1 MKKLLTILVLIML
14 IVSFFQIAN
23 MYALYKEQLQSDYSS
38 LLGVWAIKVN
48 GIDISSGEEN
58 LTFTMTED
66 KNNNTEKTSRKRP
79 PKDRHIDVRFTEDEF
94 NHVLKNAQLSGR
106 SKSIYLHDIALGH
119 KPSLPMT
126 TEQQEALKGLT
137 GARAELV
144 YIRNAL
150 HALPQAERKKLFK
163 RADFMERWLQ
173 GVNDIIREWSNIRN
187 RFIEMI

>member
-1 MKKLLTILVLIML
+1 
-14 IVSFFQIAN
+14 
-23 MYALYKEQLQSDYSS
+23 
-38 LLGVWAIKVN
+38 
-48 GIDISSGEEN
+48 
-58 LTFTMTED
+58 MTED

-79 PKDRHIDVRFTEDEF
+79 SKSRHIDVRFTEDEYYQ
-94 NHVLKNAQLSGR
+94 VLKDARLSGR
-106 SKSIYLHDIALGH
+106 SKSIYLHDIAIGH

-126 TEQQEALKGLT
+126 AEQQEALKGLT

-150 HALPQAERKKLFK
+150 HALPQTERKKLFK

-187 RFIEMI
+187 RFLDMI

>member
-1 MKKLLTILVLIML
+1 MK
-14 IVSFFQIAN
+14 
-23 MYALYKEQLQSDYSS
+23 
-38 LLGVWAIKVN
+38 
-48 GIDISSGEEN
+48 
-58 LTFTMTED
+58 ED
-66 KNNNTEKTSRKRP
+66 KNNNTEKISRKRP
-79 PKDRHIDVRFTEDEF
+79 SKNKHIDVRFTEDEF
-94 NHVLKNAQLSGR
+94 NTVLKKAQLSGR

-150 HALPQAERKKLFK
+150 HALPQTERKKLFK

-173 GVNDIIREWSNIRN
+173 GVNDIIKEWSNIRN
-187 RFIEMI
+187 RFIDMI

>member
-1 MKKLLTILVLIML
+1 
-14 IVSFFQIAN
+14 
-23 MYALYKEQLQSDYSS
+23 
-38 LLGVWAIKVN
+38 
-48 GIDISSGEEN
+48 
-58 LTFTMTED
+58 MTEN
-66 KNNNTEKTSRKRP
+66 NNNTKKISEKRP
-79 PKDRHIDVRFTEDEF
+79 LKNRHIDVRFTDDEF
-94 NHVLKNAQLSGR
+94 NHVLKNARLSGR

-119 KPSLPMT
+119 KPSLLMT
-126 TEQQEALKGLT
+126 AEQQEALKGLT

-150 HALPQAERKKLFK
+150 HALPQTERKKLFK

>member
-1 MKKLLTILVLIML
+1 MK
-14 IVSFFQIAN
+14 
-23 MYALYKEQLQSDYSS
+23 
-38 LLGVWAIKVN
+38 
-48 GIDISSGEEN
+48 
-58 LTFTMTED
+58 ED
-66 KNNNTEKTSRKRP
+66 KNNNTEKISRKRP
-79 PKDRHIDVRFTEDEF
+79 PKNKHIDVRFTEDEF
-94 NHVLKNAQLSGR
+94 NTVLKNAQLSGR

-150 HALPQAERKKLFK
+150 HALPQTERKKLFK

-173 GVNDIIREWSNIRN
+173 GVNDIIREWSDIRN
-187 RFIEMI
+187 RFIDMI

>member
-1 MKKLLTILVLIML
+1 MFAGSHWHSFYIR
-14 IVSFFQIAN
+14 VSTFNNA
-23 MYALYKEQLQSDYSS
+23 
-38 LLGVWAIKVN
+38 
-48 GIDISSGEEN
+48 
-58 LTFTMTED
+58 FTMTED

-79 PKDRHIDVRFTEDEF
+79 SKSRHIDVRFTEDEYYQ
-94 NHVLKNAQLSGR
+94 VLKDARLSGR
-106 SKSIYLHDIALGH
+106 SKSIYLHDIAIGH

-126 TEQQEALKGLT
+126 AEQQEALKGLT

-150 HALPQAERKKLFK
+150 HALPQTERKKLFK

-187 RFIEMI
+187 RFLDMI

>member
-1 MKKLLTILVLIML
+1 
-14 IVSFFQIAN
+14 
-23 MYALYKEQLQSDYSS
+23 
-38 LLGVWAIKVN
+38 
-48 GIDISSGEEN
+48 
-58 LTFTMTED
+58 MTED
-66 KNNNTEKTSRKRP
+66 KIISTEKTSRKRP

-173 GVNDIIREWSNIRN
+173 GVNDIIREWSNIRD
-187 RFIEMI
+187 RFIDMI